1 MTTVY
6 DIFELRAYAVKVYG
20 RGDDQ
25 HIGICHLV
33 IYLFHTVFLKALV
46 AFSCKTS
53 VATDTRRDF
62 FVAHRYYFD
71 VVVFVCAVR
80 KRLCQYIGLL
90 LQSRYLKISSL
101 VDKNATAHAVALDLS
116 FYLRFFQ
123 CVKLL

>member
-80 KRLCQYIGLL
+80 KRLCQYIGITASART
-90 LQSRYLKISSL
+90 SRNYQYFHTQPRIIIFFLSHFYYKAAILKYRRL
-101 VDKNATAHAVALDLS
+101 
-116 FYLRFFQ
+116 
-123 CVKLL
+123 